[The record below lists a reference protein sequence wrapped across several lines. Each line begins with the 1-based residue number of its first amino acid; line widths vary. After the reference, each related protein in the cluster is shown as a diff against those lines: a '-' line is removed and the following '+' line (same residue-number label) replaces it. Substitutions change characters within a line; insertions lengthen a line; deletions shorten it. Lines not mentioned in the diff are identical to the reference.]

1 MPKPS
6 APSRFRSS
14 SSPSSS
20 RNTDARQ
27 RETNFDDIN
36 DLSDFDVS
44 DVSTVQMTAE
54 ELAKMKQQQRQT
66 SMNAAAAAKAATT
79 AAMMGQIQLDPREI
93 NQMRERANS
102 AHAPKTVVPPEPQE
116 QFVDSSVQEIDMP
129 FPELRPVKHSYGS
142 KGVSTNAASTS
153 TRNRNPNTASR
164 FRAPENSASA
174 SLATPAVFAAT
185 TSTAVPATPAAPAA
199 TAAAPAAAPA
209 TPSALERVMLAK
221 PTSFGTSHSST
232 AATTAAMAPAPAPE
246 TTNAGV
252 GTGNNFFDQ
261 AQQPTFAPNSLESRV
276 AQAHNA
282 IFGDGLGKRTNT
294 IKAERKQVREVQAD
308 EIAKR
313 TAEIWGTAPQAAPAN
328 PEAQAAANSLESQ
341 NTATGS
347 VNAAT
352 ATTAFEASTGAS
364 TNPLAN
370 SAYNAAS
377 APVSTAAPLPM
388 SPAAAA
394 AAAVEQATGALE
406 GTPLRNPQAPSTLIN
421 GLAFD
426 FNQSNDAISR
436 GIANARQQQQQQQM
450 QQQQNNQPAPSVSG
464 AQNTMSYTQRA
475 FAALNRLNENSTR
488 ISGVSSAL
496 NNRVIDQEP
505 TTNTLITSSP
515 TPAQPAMNNV
525 ARSAAATLANLNDHH
540 TTTILSDNRGRL
552 VSDDLGRFTHESD
565 LIKAANNTAA
575 AFKSAAASPDNR
587 KPNTNT
593 VIARSPAPA
602 VQQTSTPSSISNL
615 IRTELSASNTHI
627 MRADNHSS
635 NVAGRGLGPTVD
647 ILSLSEPLDLP
658 RPTLTP
664 ATAGVASTAG
674 TASASAMG
682 TAEAMSAA
690 VAKGATS
697 AADAVTGNTGNTVR
711 DTSTTNAALSV
722 LDELS
727 ASAESDLA
735 RKEGS
740 ASQSKLFTAGLTG
753 ASVITSNHDPD
764 LQKPDTLSTGLSAVS
779 PSGAANATGTAN
791 NESGMTANQRQALDS
806 IMTAAQSL
814 KDEIKEVSQT
824 LHIGNLI
831 VPATLNAQNGNT
843 GHNDAAQAAATTAD
857 KASTATGSTA
867 AEVKDPF
874 KVLLQESD
882 RQPLAGSHAAE
893 HNTTTPNLTPAT
905 AQAASQK
912 TEHKKT
918 LFTMVPDE
926 EPAQVV
932 DINTLTDPLVKPKT
946 RLSAAKLDKIVLTPP
961 FGNQQNSEE
970 STTLEPPNWTNPLSL
985 RPEDANPLARP
996 QHRDPGFTLSEE
1008 EDDLPSQEPAPASAP
1023 ASAQVAAPAA
1033 APAATQTVTVMPPAP
1048 AAPVAP
1054 VLTAPAAS
1062 TVTPAANSIAAPE
1075 LAPAAVVQPAATA
1088 TAASVAVTTPEAVT
1102 APVVAATPAVAPA
1115 VEATAA
1121 DSTVT
1126 AESVEADDSS
1136 DDLDDEWYDEEVEDD
1151 SVNQLNPAQLMMH
1164 EYMSR
1169 CHDNLG
1175 SCTYFTGRAISNDV
1189 ASRFDL
1195 GYDPF
1200 YRTLPQN
1207 QMMQELS
1214 AYQIQQLNNL
1224 ETWQAAIIPLSID
1237 SFVAYKIATV
1247 NATGMAMPA
1256 SWDLEERRY
1265 IGTMQCFNLEAI
1277 NQATL
1282 RHTPVFITGSEIDAL
1297 TLESLNLPALALGH
1311 ASNLGSLW
1319 RYLQNFML
1327 NLRENSGAQ
1336 LSVSS
1341 DHLGLSCYV
1350 ALPNGALWDEAQRQ
1364 LKRCMRELNITCHVV
1379 DLHSPFSSINLCLLQ
1394 NRTLLL
1400 NKLYHLNEISDVRLQ
1415 EAVVPSEPLAAHSL
1429 VLSLESLAKLQLSP
1443 LLYTLASP
1451 AAALSRLVQACLV
1464 ENPRNSIIYAGSK
1477 MQWQMLCALLSFNP
1491 NEAAGTDQAANAAA
1505 AAAAAASAGA
1515 SVSALGVSTPSYRTK
1530 FLEMPLSLSTSD
1542 IEQTLHHGLTMAR
1555 LNGMDKFTLMV
1566 DTFALEQS
1574 LCAQLSARIAH
1585 LCVEFNIAAIVW
1597 CSLEQKHLFEGNSL
1611 QTIEMEQGQENEII
1625 FKTLDSSCRPLSF
1638 STVQG

>member
-1 MPKPS
+1 
-6 APSRFRSS
+6 
-14 SSPSSS
+14 
-20 RNTDARQ
+20 
-27 RETNFDDIN
+27 
-36 DLSDFDVS
+36 
-44 DVSTVQMTAE
+44 
-54 ELAKMKQQQRQT
+54 
-66 SMNAAAAAKAATT
+66 MNAAAAAKAATT

-93 NQMRERANS
+93 NQVRERAHS
-102 AHAPKTVVPPEPQE
+102 SHAPKTVVPPEPQD

-129 FPELRPVKHSYGS
+129 FPELKPVNHSYGN
-142 KGVSTNAASTS
+142 KGMSSSAAATS

-164 FRAPENSASA
+164 FNAPERSASA
-174 SLATPAVFAAT
+174 PLNAPAAFAAT
-185 TSTAVPATPAAPAA
+185 TSNSVPATPTVPAATAAA
-199 TAAAPAAAPA
+199 TAAAPAI
-209 TPSALERVMLAK
+209 PSALERVMLAK
-221 PTSFGTSHSST
+221 PTSFGSNHSTT
-232 AATTAAMAPAPAPE
+232 AATASAMDPAPAPE
-246 TTNAGV
+246 ATDAGV

-294 IKAERKQVREVQAD
+294 PKAERKQVREVQAD
-308 EIAKR
+308 EIARR
-313 TAEIWGTAPQAAPAN
+313 TAEIWGTTPQAAPAA
-328 PEAQAAANSLESQ
+328 PDTQTAASSIVSQ
-341 NTATGS
+341 NT
-347 VNAAT
+347 AT
-352 ATTAFEASTGAS
+352 ATTAFETSTGAS
-364 TNPLAN
+364 SNPLAN
-370 SAYNAAS
+370 SAYSATS

-436 GIANARQQQQQQQM
+436 GIANARQQQQQQQ
-450 QQQQNNQPAPSVSG
+450 QQQNNQPASSASG
-464 AQNTMSYTQRA
+464 AQSTMSYTQRA

-552 VSDDLGRFTHESD
+552 ISDDLGRFTHESD

-575 AFKSAAASPDNR
+575 AFKSAAATPDNR
-587 KPNTNT
+587 RPNTNT

-627 MRADNHSS
+627 MRADNHSL

-682 TAEAMSAA
+682 AAEAMSAA

-1008 EDDLPSQEPAPASAP
+1008 EDELPSLEPAPATAP
-1023 ASAQVAAPAA
+1023 VATPAA
-1033 APAATQTVTVMPPAP
+1033 APTATQTATVMPPAP
-1048 AAPVAP
+1048 PAPTAPVAP
-1054 VLTAPAAS
+1054 VAPMSTAPAAS

-1075 LAPAAVVQPAATA
+1075 LAPAAVAQPAATA
-1088 TAASVAVTTPEAVT
+1088 TAASVAVT
-1102 APVVAATPAVAPA
+1102 APVATATPAVAPA
-1115 VEATAA
+1115 IATTAA

-1126 AESVEADDSS
+1126 AESAEDDSS

-1151 SVNQLNPAQLMMH
+1151 SANQLTPAQLMMH

>member
-164 FRAPENSASA
+164 FNAPERSASA
-174 SLATPAVFAAT
+174 PLNAPAAFAAT
-185 TSTAVPATPAAPAA
+185 TSNAVPATPTVPAATAAA
-199 TAAAPAAAPA
+199 TAAAPAI
-209 TPSALERVMLAK
+209 PSALERVMLAK
-221 PTSFGTSHSST
+221 PTSFGSNHSTT
-232 AATTAAMAPAPAPE
+232 AATDSASAMAPAPAPE
-246 TTNAGV
+246 ATDAGV

-282 IFGDGLGKRTNT
+282 IFGDGLSKRTNT
-294 IKAERKQVREVQAD
+294 PKAERKQVREVQAD

-436 GIANARQQQQQQQM
+436 GIANARQQQQQQM

-464 AQNTMSYTQRA
+464 AQSTMSYTQRA

-525 ARSAAATLANLNDHH
+525 ARSVAATLANLNDHH

-682 TAEAMSAA
+682 AAEAMSAA

-1008 EDDLPSQEPAPASAP
+1008 EDELPSLEPAPATAP
-1023 ASAQVAAPAA
+1023 VATPAA
-1033 APAATQTVTVMPPAP
+1033 APTATQTATVMPPAP
-1048 AAPVAP
+1048 PAPTAPVAP
-1054 VLTAPAAS
+1054 VAPMSTAPAAS

-1075 LAPAAVVQPAATA
+1075 LAPAAVAQPAATA
-1088 TAASVAVTTPEAVT
+1088 TAASVAVT
-1102 APVVAATPAVAPA
+1102 APVATATPAVAPA
-1115 VEATAA
+1115 IATTAA

-1126 AESVEADDSS
+1126 AESAEDDSS

-1151 SVNQLNPAQLMMH
+1151 SANQLTPAQLMMH

-1505 AAAAAASAGA
+1505 AAAAASAGA

>member
-129 FPELRPVKHSYGS
+129 FPELRPVNHSTGS
-142 KGVSTNAASTS
+142 KSMSNSAASNS

-174 SLATPAVFAAT
+174 SLATPAAFAAT

-221 PTSFGTSHSST
+221 PTSFGTSHST
-232 AATTAAMAPAPAPE
+232 NAATTAAMAPAPAPE
-246 TTNAGV
+246 TNSDGV

-282 IFGDGLGKRTNT
+282 IFGDGLSKRTNAP
-294 IKAERKQVREVQAD
+294 KAERKQVREVQAD

-313 TAEIWGTAPQAAPAN
+313 TAEIWGTAPQAAPAT
-328 PEAQAAANSLESQ
+328 PDAQAAASAIVSQ
-341 NTATGS
+341 N
-347 VNAAT
+347 T
-352 ATTAFEASTGAS
+352 ATTAFEAN

-370 SAYNAAS
+370 SAYSAAS
-377 APVSTAAPLPM
+377 APAPAAAPLPM

-394 AAAVEQATGALE
+394 AAAVEQATSALE

-436 GIANARQQQQQQQM
+436 GIANARQQQQQQM
-450 QQQQNNQPAPSVSG
+450 QQQQKNQPAPSASG
-464 AQNTMSYTQRA
+464 AQSTMSYTQRA

-515 TPAQPAMNNV
+515 TPAQPAMSNV

-682 TAEAMSAA
+682 AAEAMSAA

-831 VPATLNAQNGNT
+831 VPANLNAQNGNT

-1008 EDDLPSQEPAPASAP
+1008 EDELPSLEPAPATAP
-1023 ASAQVAAPAA
+1023 VATPDAAPT
-1033 APAATQTVTVMPPAP
+1033 ATQTATVMPPAP
-1048 AAPVAP
+1048 TAPVAP
-1054 VLTAPAAS
+1054 VAPMSTAPAAS

-1075 LAPAAVVQPAATA
+1075 LAPAAVAQPAATA
-1088 TAASVAVTTPEAVT
+1088 TAASVAVT
-1102 APVVAATPAVAPA
+1102 APVATATPAVAPA
-1115 VEATAA
+1115 IATTAA

-1126 AESVEADDSS
+1126 AESAEDDSS

-1151 SVNQLNPAQLMMH
+1151 SANQLTPAQLMMH

-1207 QMMQELS
+1207 QIMQELN

-1256 SWDLEERRY
+1256 SWDLEERRKP
-1265 IGTMQCFNLEAI
+1265 QPPCFSF
-1277 NQATL
+1277 
-1282 RHTPVFITGSEIDAL
+1282 R
-1297 TLESLNLPALALGH
+1297 
-1311 ASNLGSLW
+1311 
-1319 RYLQNFML
+1319 
-1327 NLRENSGAQ
+1327 
-1336 LSVSS
+1336 
-1341 DHLGLSCYV
+1341 
-1350 ALPNGALWDEAQRQ
+1350 
-1364 LKRCMRELNITCHVV
+1364 
-1379 DLHSPFSSINLCLLQ
+1379 
-1394 NRTLLL
+1394 
-1400 NKLYHLNEISDVRLQ
+1400 
-1415 EAVVPSEPLAAHSL
+1415 
-1429 VLSLESLAKLQLSP
+1429 
-1443 LLYTLASP
+1443 
-1451 AAALSRLVQACLV
+1451 SRL
-1464 ENPRNSIIYAGSK
+1464 
-1477 MQWQMLCALLSFNP
+1477 
-1491 NEAAGTDQAANAAA
+1491 
-1505 AAAAAASAGA
+1505 
-1515 SVSALGVSTPSYRTK
+1515 
-1530 FLEMPLSLSTSD
+1530 
-1542 IEQTLHHGLTMAR
+1542 
-1555 LNGMDKFTLMV
+1555 
-1566 DTFALEQS
+1566 
-1574 LCAQLSARIAH
+1574 
-1585 LCVEFNIAAIVW
+1585 
-1597 CSLEQKHLFEGNSL
+1597 
-1611 QTIEMEQGQENEII
+1611 
-1625 FKTLDSSCRPLSF
+1625 
-1638 STVQG
+1638 